1 MGRELGRI
9 SGPLLAENLLRNGN
23 NLVFDSNLF
32 LLNVG
37 SKRLGINTLAPTR
50 DLTVANTADTTD
62 LIVDTQSE
70 IANFV
75 ITSDQIQNPIT
86 TITISPYQD
95 NPVITTPG
103 LATSLLTFSG
113 DTLVNNTIGSNIE
126 FTPSGSGVTNI
137 RNNTLVNGSL
147 HAPGNITWDGDIQLG
162 NNSSDT
168 ITFSADVDS
177 SIVPNIN
184 NTYDLGSTS
193 LKWNTL
199 YAKNLDS
206 ISLTSDL
213 VTTGIATVGNV
224 KFETNTISN
233 TSSSTDITVAA
244 SGTGLTYFNGIN
256 YVNGNQIPV
265 PGTFTL
271 NSTANG
277 YTKFAGNL
285 GITIPISNSSST
297 TGVEAGMLRFDPDLG
312 YVRIFNGTFWQPVG
326 GISETLNVDQVSETM
341 FIWDLILG

>member
-50 DLTVANTADTTD
+50 DLTIANTADTTD

-75 ITSDQIQNPIT
+75 ITSSQIQNPIS
-86 TITISPYQD
+86 TITISPAQV

-113 DTLVNNTIGSNIE
+113 DSLVNSTSGSNIE
-126 FTPSGSGVTNI
+126 FTPSGLGVSNI
-137 RNNTLVNGSL
+137 RNDTVVNGSL
-147 HAPGNITWDGDIQLG
+147 HATGNITWDGDIQLG
-162 NNSSDT
+162 NSPTDT
-168 ITFSADVDS
+168 ITFSADVNS
-177 SIVPNIN
+177 SIIPNIN
-184 NTYDLGSTS
+184 NAYDLGSP
-193 LKWNTL
+193 LLQWNTVN
-199 YAKNLDS
+199 AKNLDS
-206 ISLTSDL
+206 TSLSATL
-213 VTTGIATVGNV
+213 VTTSVATIGEIN
-224 KFETNTISN
+224 FETNTIQNTTPSN
-233 TSSSTDITVAA
+233 DIVMAGD
-244 SGTGLTYFNGIN
+244 GTGLLYFNGIN
-256 YVNGNQIPV
+256 YVNGNEIPV

-277 YTKFAGNL
+277 YTKFAGTL
-285 GITIPISNSSST
+285 GITVPISNSSDI
-297 TGVEAGMLRFDPDLG
+297 TGVETGMLRFDPDLG
-312 YVRIFNGTFWQPVG
+312 YVRIFNGAFWQPVG
-326 GISETLNVDQVSETM
+326 GISETLNIDQVTDAM
-341 FIWDLILG
+341 YVWDLILG